1 MIEKTINFWGLTGD
15 PVHDTKRKAEIAREL
30 GQDNFDYDQ
39 YEQMERDDD
48 YWDHINQEVRNINS
62 R

>member
-1 MIEKTINFWGLTGD
+1 MKEETKDFFGLTGD
-15 PVHDTKRKAEIAREL
+15 PVLDSKRKTEIAREL

-39 YEQMERDDD
+39 YEQLEKDDD
-48 YWDHINQEVRNINS
+48 YWDHINQEVANINA